1 MGCLF
6 FQQNLRTLQ
15 LDRHGSAFH
24 LPLHYPNYYHQM
36 HAPLT
41 PHVPIPSSNLTPQS
55 STAPQPKISFDPY
68 GPYPAESVNEPLEH
82 LRYLAERYK
91 TSSGLIEP
99 LNLSIKASKQG
110 TRSNPASSFSPPSS
124 SKNPKF
130 LNKPSPLYSPHC
142 PQVVRSE
149 RCEVQDGETGSSV
162 TTHSY
167 PANAQEVYVVD
178 DNSMTASSS
187 PTYEP
192 AVTLK
197 TDKGTPTTSQ
207 KPSSPQMDL
216 TPQAK
221 EKREGSPEITGLS
234 LSQTLPG
241 LPRENERGEM
251 EIEVP
256 LSVFHKWLKLC
267 RSSATMQEHRQ
278 PPTHPTQ
285 DHSGQRNCLEPDVL
299 PTNLSFHMNPQHRH
313 SVGEDLRLRQRNLPS
328 PVPAIETTSN
338 HHNMSQNPYTCYK
351 PLSSKGTLQ
360 NVASQNDYLY
370 DQQDIR
376 RSCSTKQPNGWDAYD
391 HETPSQAKTDSNQVT
406 VQPNFE
412 PYNSNNED
420 TVQRGVQKSE
430 TAPSAV
436 FMLNS
441 SSTSLLHLTTEEVL
455 KLKKIISSSLWRS
468 VEITALTLHRHHVQA
483 VSHRF
488 ALSCILM
495 TSCFVHKY
503 SF

>member
-6 FQQNLRTLQ
+6 FQQNPHGLQ

-36 HAPLT
+36 HAPLP
-41 PHVPIPSSNLTPQS
+41 PHVPIPSTMLTLQS
-55 STAPQPKISFDPY
+55 SPAPQPKISFDPY
-68 GPYPAESVNEPLEH
+68 GPCPAERVNEPLEH

-99 LNLSIKASKQG
+99 LNLSIKASRQG
-110 TRSNPASSFSPPSS
+110 TKSNPASSFSPPSS

-130 LNKPSPLYSPHC
+130 LNRPSPLYSAHC
-142 PQVVRSE
+142 PQAVRSE
-149 RCEVQDGETGSSV
+149 RCEVQGGEMGPRA

-167 PANAQEVYVVD
+167 PGNDQEVYVVD
-178 DNSMTASSS
+178 SSSS

-197 TDKGTPTTSQ
+197 TDKETPPTTSQ

-216 TPQAK
+216 TLQEK
-221 EKREGSPEITGLS
+221 EKREGSPEIRGLS

-241 LPRENERGEM
+241 LPRRNERGEM

-256 LSVFHKWLKLC
+256 LSLLHEWLKLC
-267 RSSATMQEHRQ
+267 RPSATMQEHRQ
-278 PPTHPTQ
+278 PPTLPNLQ
-285 DHSGQRNCLEPDVL
+285 DHPGQRNCSETDIL
-299 PTNLSFHMNPQHRH
+299 PTNLSVHMNPQHRH

-328 PVPAIETTSN
+328 PVPAIQTMSN

-351 PLSSKGTLQ
+351 PLLSSDTLQ
-360 NVASQNDYLY
+360 NVASKNDYTY
-370 DQQDIR
+370 DQRDIT
-376 RSCSTKQPNGWDAYD
+376 RSCSSKQPKCWDTYD
-391 HETPSQAKTDSNQVT
+391 HETPIQAKTDSNQVT
-406 VQPNFE
+406 VQPNFK

-420 TVQRGVQKSE
+420 TVQSGVEKSE
-430 TAPSAV
+430 TPPSAV

-441 SSTSLLHLTTEEVL
+441 NSTSLLHLTTEEVM
-455 KLKKIISSSLWRS
+455 KLKKIISSSSWRS
-468 VEITALTLHRHHVQA
+468 FEITTLTLIQHHIKA
-483 VSHRF
+483 VSHCF
-488 ALSCILM
+488 ALSCLLM
-495 TSCFVHKY
+495 RFCFVYKY

>member
-6 FQQNLRTLQ
+6 FQQNLHTLQ

-36 HAPLT
+36 NAPLT
-41 PHVPIPSSNLTPQS
+41 PLVPMPSSMLTPQS

-99 LNLSIKASKQG
+99 LNLSIKASRQG
-110 TRSNPASSFSPPSS
+110 TKGNPASSFSPPSS

-149 RCEVQDGETGSSV
+149 RCDVQDGEMGSRAP
-162 TTHSY
+162 TYSY

-178 DNSMTASSS
+178 GNAMTASSS
-187 PTYEP
+187 PTYES
-192 AVTLK
+192 AVSPK

-221 EKREGSPEITGLS
+221 EKREGSPEIRGLS

-241 LPRENERGEM
+241 IPRKNERGEM

-267 RSSATMQEHRQ
+267 RSSATVQEHRQ
-278 PPTHPTQ
+278 PPTLPPQ
-285 DHSGQRNCLEPDVL
+285 DHPGQRNSLEPDVL
-299 PTNLSFHMNPQHRH
+299 PTNLSFHMNHKHRH
-313 SVGEDLRLRQRNLPS
+313 PVDEDLRLRQSNLPS
-328 PVPAIETTSN
+328 PVPPTQTTSN

-351 PLSSKGTLQ
+351 PLSSSGTLQ
-360 NVASQNDYLY
+360 NVTSQNDYLY
-370 DQQDIR
+370 DQQDIT
-376 RSCSTKQPNGWDAYD
+376 RSCSSKQPNGSDAFD
-391 HETPSQAKTDSNQVT
+391 HETPSQAKTDSHQVT

-412 PYNSNNED
+412 PYNSNKED
-420 TVQRGVQKSE
+420 TVQKGVEKSE

-436 FMLNS
+436 FMVNS
-441 SSTSLLHLTTEEVL
+441 SSTSLLHLTTEEVM
-455 KLKKIISSSLWRS
+455 KLKKIISNSL
-468 VEITALTLHRHHVQA
+468 
-483 VSHRF
+483 
-488 ALSCILM
+488 
-495 TSCFVHKY
+495 
-503 SF
+503 

>member
-6 FQQNLRTLQ
+6 FQQNLHTLQ

-36 HAPLT
+36 HAPLA
-41 PHVPIPSSNLTPQS
+41 PHVPIPSSILTPQS
-55 STAPQPKISFDPY
+55 STPPQPKISFDPY
-68 GPYPAESVNEPLEH
+68 GQYPAESVNEPLEH

-99 LNLSIKASKQG
+99 LNLSIKASRQG
-110 TRSNPASSFSPPSS
+110 TKSNPASSFSPLSS

-149 RCEVQDGETGSSV
+149 RSEVQDGETGSRV
-162 TTHSY
+162 TTHSD

-178 DNSMTASSS
+178 GTAMTASSS
-187 PTYEP
+187 PTYES
-192 AVTLK
+192 AETLK

-216 TPQAK
+216 TLDTKQ
-221 EKREGSPEITGLS
+221 KREGSPEIRGLS

-241 LPRENERGEM
+241 VPRKNERGEM

-267 RSSATMQEHRQ
+267 RSSATTQEDRQ
-278 PPTHPTQ
+278 PLPTQ
-285 DHSGQRNCLEPDVL
+285 DSGQRNFLEPDVL
-299 PTNLSFHMNPQHRH
+299 PTNLSFHMNPQHRR
-313 SVGEDLRLRQRNLPS
+313 SVGEDHRLRQRNLPS
-328 PVPAIETTSN
+328 TVPAIQTRSN
-338 HHNMSQNPYTCYK
+338 PHSMSQNLYTCYK
-351 PLSSKGTLQ
+351 PLSSSGTLR
-360 NVASQNDYLY
+360 NVASQNNYLY
-370 DQQDIR
+370 DQQDIT
-376 RSCSTKQPNGWDAYD
+376 RSCSSKQPNGWDAYD
-391 HETPSQAKTDSNQVT
+391 HQTPHSQAKTDSNQVT

-420 TVQRGVQKSE
+420 TVQRGVEKSE
-430 TAPSAV
+430 MAPSAM

-441 SSTSLLHLTTEEVL
+441 SSTSLLHLTTEEVM
-455 KLKKIISSSLWRS
+455 KLKKIISSSLWRTVDCTHS
-468 VEITALTLHRHHVQA
+468 NCTH
-483 VSHRF
+483 
-488 ALSCILM
+488 
-495 TSCFVHKY
+495 TSPTPR
-503 SF
+503 